1 MIISFDAEK
10 GFDKTQHSFM
20 MKTLNKLG
28 KEGTLKIPLETV
40 RTKSVQQSKIKIK
53 IYFPKDTMQRLKTEG
68 PNWKTVFAIHK
79 IRKGLVDKIGKQLLY
94 ISEKKRQ
101 TIQ

>member
-1 MIISFDAEK
+1 MIQHTRIDLYNTPHYRGKEKNHMIISFDAEK

-40 RTKSVQQSKIKIK
+40 RTKSVQQSSRITSQHAKSS
-53 IYFPKDTMQRLKTEG
+53 
-68 PNWKTVFAIHK
+68 
-79 IRKGLVDKIGKQLLY
+79 Y
-94 ISEKKRQ
+94 IS
-101 TIQ
+101 IH